1 MHWKNISFRGNA
13 FIHLEMLF
21 FFFYLAMQQIF
32 YSGFVLLIQ
41 HALGAKSIGLKCDC
55 KYSKVRQELNLLTLH
70 FNSKLDFFISSVCFL
85 RGIFVPWLHRDP
97 LMHNTGSPSHSPPSW
112 LTTEWP
118 CVPSLLASFLYSPRN
133 PLLVISFQLD
143 LFYSYYPPLLL
154 HRPPSHLAGYV

>member
-1 MHWKNISFRGNA
+1 MHFKTISFRGNA

-21 FFFYLAMQQIF
+21 FFFLSHNVANI
-32 YSGFVLLIQ
+32 YSGFALLIQ

-85 RGIFVPWLHRDP
+85 RGIFVPLLHRDP
-97 LMHNTGSPSHSPPSW
+97 LMRNTGSPSHSPPSW

-133 PLLVISFQLD
+133 PLLLISLQLD
-143 LFYSYYPPLLL
+143 FFYSYYPPLLFY
-154 HRPPSHLAGYV
+154 RTPSHLAGYV